1 MVVIVYEVAFFE
13 SRRVRGL
20 DLMEILRLPGFQQER
35 ERLSTYPVLF
45 GLQKR
50 VHYRLNELSRTG
62 LA

>member
-20 DLMEILRLPGFQQER
+20 DLMEILRLPGFHQER
-35 ERLSTYPVLF
+35 EPAFLTYHF
-45 GLQKR
+45 WSSETG
-50 VHYRLNELSRTG
+50 HYRLNELSRTG